1 MRVHNMRIQQDI
13 SDMSLN
19 SKTDNILI
27 YMFFPL
33 PVISKTRICILKWED
48 EKSSLIKLTHMGVVT
63 MHSSFENKKTVN
75 EFLERLQ

>member
-48 EKSSLIKLTHMGVVT
+48 EKSSLIKLTHMGVVA
-63 MHSSFENKKTVN
+63 MHSSFENQKTVN